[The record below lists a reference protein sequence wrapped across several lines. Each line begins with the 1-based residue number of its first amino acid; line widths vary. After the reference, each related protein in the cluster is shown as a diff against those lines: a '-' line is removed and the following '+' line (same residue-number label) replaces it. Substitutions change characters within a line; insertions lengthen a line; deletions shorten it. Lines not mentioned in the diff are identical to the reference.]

1 MSGISNILVILYL
14 FIFIIIIMLMYFVV
28 QNRNLINSLDITV
41 HEYIDDDVVKLN
53 NVIKAI
59 NYNDKLLLRK
69 QNYLANVISNN
80 NNFTSNT
87 NNSPGTTPTVD
98 EEDVHFSLY
107 NYSNTH
113 ASKNNKSSWNIFD
126 AIFANRTL
134 NSLF

>member
-1 MSGISNILVILYL
+1 MSGMSNILVVLYL

-28 QNRNLINSLDITV
+28 QNRNLINSLDTTV
-41 HEYIDDDVVKLN
+41 HEYIDDDVIKLN

-87 NNSPGTTPTVD
+87 NNSPETTSIVD
-98 EEDVHFSLY
+98 EEDVHSPKPSGDGQSY
-107 NYSNTH
+107 MGSNV
-113 ASKNNKSSWNIFD
+113 FPG
-126 AIFANRTL
+126 
-134 NSLF
+134 